1 MASKTDTAPISAIQ
15 PKEKISGKVVKTT
28 LAGAI
33 VDLGQDLPGVIHIS
47 QLQKDPVNRVED
59 VVQVGQ
65 DVEAWVRRIKKDR
78 VELTLVEPLAL
89 EWNEIKPESVV
100 KGKVVRLESYGA
112 FVDIGAE
119 RPGLIHIS
127 EMAHGYIK
135 TPTEVVHEGDEV
147 EAVVLDVN
155 RRKKQIRLSM
165 KALQTEVP
173 EFTPAKVEK
182 KGRRKGSSQ
191 KESMPAETVD
201 KQPELTA
208 MEIAWQEALARA
220 EAKDKEHK
228 DKHSKKSDK
237 QEQEDILNRTLE
249 HRIPTGS

>member
-1 MASKTDTAPISAIQ
+1 
-15 PKEKISGKVVKTT
+15 
-28 LAGAI
+28 
-33 VDLGQDLPGVIHIS
+33 
-47 QLQKDPVNRVED
+47 
-59 VVQVGQ
+59 
-65 DVEAWVRRIKKDR
+65 
-78 VELTLVEPLAL
+78 
-89 EWNEIKPESVV
+89 
-100 KGKVVRLESYGA
+100 
-112 FVDIGAE
+112 
-119 RPGLIHIS
+119 
-127 EMAHGYIK
+127 MAHGYIK

-191 KESMPAETVD
+191 KESMPVEAVD

-228 DKHSKKSDK
+228 DKHNKKSDK